1 MSTETSEE
9 ICPDMAACRKRIED
23 VAPYD
28 YKIFNEYSQRFKR
41 QLEFLGD
48 DFEEYVQAYKK
59 EFAERKAL
67 VAEAGKFDKNAGWWL
82 RDDRKVSNGSAGLST
97 MCKPRR
103 IKAEFADEEHPAY
116 ECLFA
121 LEERMRLASDP
132 DSEDPLDP
140 FWDEFRENVP
150 DDLGASEGQLE
161 DPAPE

>member
-1 MSTETSEE
+1 
-9 ICPDMAACRKRIED
+9 MAACRKRIED

-97 MCKPRR
+97 MCSTTVL
-103 IKAEFADEEHPAY
+103 ADRGKPAY

-140 FWDEFRENVP
+140 FWEEFRENVP
-150 DDLGASEGQLE
+150 DDLGES
-161 DPAPE
+161 